1 MKLTE
6 FFAEIFFKTNPLPLK
21 DLIKNIGELNART
34 ILAGVGLDGIYV
46 KLKQITD
53 QSISTAMSLNIFGKS
68 TNLPIEGAQ
77 RFANAVE
84 QLGGN
89 SKDALNDLAQLKMR
103 LLNLKRLGKPDEGL
117 ASANYWLKR
126 VGASIPFGV
135 TDPVKVIDRIR
146 SGFQKLSQDE
156 QLLVLQSLGL
166 SESAAI
172 YLRLTEAQWE
182 AQKKNVSM
190 LLEQV
195 NLIAD
200 MNKEWIALSQNIKQ
214 AGNSL
219 VASFSPELAELGRQ
233 MNAIIGS
240 DAFKKIWP
248 YISGQFIYKGV
259 LTGVNALLMSAQN
272 PRDALSGLAS
282 GKSIKE
288 LMTADYQQIGEA
300 MYKIHDKFS
309 ITLPS
314 VSGLTGAGASM
325 TQQNT
330 ITIAVN
336 GAESGPAGIAQQI
349 AREIEHVLK
358 KTAYQDGGKRL

>member
-77 RFANAVE
+77 RFANAVA

-89 SKDALNDLAQLKMR
+89 AQEAMNDLAQLQERLIKIKKLGTPDAGINQALYWLNNKGRAGISSLGTDPIALIDKMR
-103 LLNLKRLGKPDEGL
+103 NAFQRLDKETQVL
-117 ASANYWLKR
+117 M
-126 VGASIPFGV
+126 
-135 TDPVKVIDRIR
+135 
-146 SGFQKLSQDE
+146 LSQ
-156 QLLVLQSLGL
+156 LGL
-166 SESAAI
+166 SQSSAL
-172 YLRLTEAQWE
+172 YLRMSNAQWE
-182 AQKKNVSM
+182 AQKLNMASSQAQIETIKNM
-190 LLEQV
+190 GG
-195 NLIAD
+195 
-200 MNKEWIALSQNIKQ
+200 EWRKLSQVLNQLGMDMTEQMSPALAHLAKVMSDNLAVMERGGVIKKL
-214 AGNSL
+214 AGWMGD
-219 VASFSPELAELGRQ
+219 LA
-233 MNAIIGS
+233 
-240 DAFKKIWP
+240 
-248 YISGQFIYKGV
+248 
-259 LTGVNALLMSAQN
+259 LMA
-272 PRDALSGLAS
+272 DALGL
-282 GKSIKE
+282 SI
-288 LMTADYQQIGEA
+288 QQIGEA

-309 ITLPS
+309 ISLPS
-314 VSGLTGAGASM
+314 ASGLTGAGASM